1 MADPIRAAFGGSD
14 LPRLTRERYI
24 PAVRVDLITSDGI
37 TAHSVAD
44 LPDLLAADKGI
55 VWVDVPACDPTSDRV
70 LRDIFGFHPIAVA
83 DCAQRNRMPR
93 VHVYPDHRFYVLH
106 SPEAGRSGHVHFVEL
121 DQFVGARYLVTVHG
135 PANENVQSER
145 ILRETEAVRAKIEA
159 GRFLPSSPYELSHA
173 IVSAIARHME
183 RFLESAT
190 EEVWRLEKAV
200 NAGEEGDPEEFLE
213 DMFRARHQLL
223 AVRTMAAATR
233 EVFLRVLNLLG
244 TRIPAQNRPIMD
256 DLIDQFSRVCNL
268 ADGQKDYLAG
278 VIEHFR
284 ARTETKMTIAAERL
298 AVIAVITLPITALA
312 SVYGMNVI
320 VNGRT
325 EWFQLVGILVVM
337 LVMSGWL
344 LRWAKRQGWW

>member
-1 MADPIRAAFGGSD
+1 
-14 LPRLTRERYI
+14 
-24 PAVRVDLITSDGI
+24 
-37 TAHSVAD
+37 
-44 LPDLLAADKGI
+44 
-55 VWVDVPACDPTSDRV
+55 
-70 LRDIFGFHPIAVA
+70 
-83 DCAQRNRMPR
+83 
-93 VHVYPDHRFYVLH
+93 
-106 SPEAGRSGHVHFVEL
+106 
-121 DQFVGARYLVTVHG
+121 
-135 PANENVQSER
+135 
-145 ILRETEAVRAKIEA
+145 
-159 GRFLPSSPYELSHA
+159 
-173 IVSAIARHME
+173 
-183 RFLESAT
+183 
-190 EEVWRLEKAV
+190 
-200 NAGEEGDPEEFLE
+200 
-213 DMFRARHQLL
+213 
-223 AVRTMAAATR
+223 
-233 EVFLRVLNLLG
+233 VFLRVLNLLG

>member
-1 MADPIRAAFGGSD
+1 M
-14 LPRLTRERYI
+14 
-24 PAVRVDLITSDGI
+24 RVDLITEDGI
-37 TAHSVAD
+37 TAHAVAD
-44 LPDLLAADKGI
+44 LPALLAAEKGI
-55 VWVDVPACDPTSDRV
+55 VWVDIPACDPTSNQV
-70 LRDIFGFHPIAVA
+70 LSEVFGFHPIAIT

-106 SPEAGRSGHVHFVEL
+106 SPEAGKSGHVHYVEL
-121 DQFVGARYLVTVHG
+121 DQFVGKHYLVTVHG

-145 ILRETEAVRAKIEA
+145 IVRETEAVRAKIEA
-159 GRFLPSSPYELSHA
+159 GRFLPSTSYELSHA

-183 RFLESAT
+183 RFLEQAT

-213 DMFRARHQLL
+213 DMFRARHGLL
-223 AVRTMAAATR
+223 AVRTMAAASC
-233 EVFLRVLNLLG
+233 EVFGRVLGLMG
-244 TRIPAQNRPIMD
+244 SGAVPAQNRPIMD

-298 AVIAVITLPITALA
+298 AVIAVVTLPITAVA

-320 VNGRT
+320 VNGKT
-325 EWFQLVGILVVM
+325 EWFQLVAVLVAMV
-337 LVMSGWL
+337 VMSGFL
-344 LRWAKRQGWW
+344 LRWARRQGWW